1 VDHGT
6 IGFSY
11 DDQLTTLVVQA
22 VVWLVVV
29 VACAVAVRR
38 PWAWFG
44 LLGGVLGLTAAATL
58 VADALKIR
66 SDLEQEGGL
75 SAHVFD
81 SDHVDYPGFLLD
93 HDVDDL
99 LTVAQ
104 TGSLALL
111 AAAFVVGAVLSRR
124 RDRPAAG

>member
-1 VDHGT
+1 MDDGT

-11 DDQLTTLVVQA
+11 DDQLTTLLVQA

-44 LLGGVLGLTAAATL
+44 LAGGVVGLAVAVTL
-58 VADALKIR
+58 TVDALQVR
-66 SDLEQEGGL
+66 SALKQEDGL
-75 SAHVFD
+75 GAHVFD
-81 SDHVDYPGFLLD
+81 TEHVDYPGFLLD
-93 HDVDDL
+93 HDIDGL
-99 LTVAQ
+99 LNLGQ

-111 AAAFVVGAVLSRR
+111 AAAFVVGAVTSRR
-124 RDRPAAG
+124 RDRATAA